1 MVGCHKLIR
10 QLHAELQATQEQA
23 EISCAVMQ
31 SRITDLE
38 ALLAEQ
44 RKTILAQ
51 EEVVEKLSS
60 DNELLK
66 RDLFGSRRERFTDNL
81 NDPEQKLLFDA
92 QTLEPATEVKAE
104 PAFETERQKKRT
116 SQGRQKRVFPEFL
129 PREEE
134 RFTLSEAAIPEEMR
148 NNPNARRF
156 FRKIGERLELV
167 PMQLKVVEQLQEV
180 IAVDQPDESALVVS
194 ATKPA
199 SLIRSFVGPS
209 VWAYLT
215 VTRFADHL
223 PYYRIEDILGRSGF
237 RIDRGTQCRWMR
249 GLAKGITP
257 LFDLMCSRALN
268 SKVLAVDETPVREL
282 ALGGCKKGYIWT
294 AVGDTA
300 HPYDCFFYTSDRC
313 SIGPETFLK
322 GFKGYLLGDAYV
334 AYERIGRLWPGVV
347 KASCWAHARR
357 KFEACHFLG
366 ATTATCKAMAYFRQL
381 FDMEDHF
388 HQLNNE
394 QRLQARREKV
404 QPLVED
410 FHQWLEHQHHGQLP
424 KAKLLG
430 AINYMLNRWESFTR
444 FLESGAV
451 AIDSN
456 LAERTLKYPILGR
469 KAWLFVGNHDAGET
483 ATKLYTL
490 TKTCNRHRI
499 DPFAYLQDVYA
510 RLPTMSEDELPELLP
525 DRWIQE
531 HPQHLIQ
538 ERVQESLD
546 RARRAREHRA
556 YRRALRDAG

>member
-1 MVGCHKLIR
+1 M
-10 QLHAELQATQEQA
+10 QEK
-23 EISCAVMQ
+23 
-31 SRITDLE
+31 
-38 ALLAEQ
+38 
-44 RKTILAQ
+44 KT
-51 EEVVEKLSS
+51 
-60 DNELLK
+60 
-66 RDLFGSRRERFTDNL
+66 
-81 NDPEQKLLFDA
+81 
-92 QTLEPATEVKAE
+92 
-104 PAFETERQKKRT
+104 
-116 SQGRQKRVFPEFL
+116 
-129 PREEE
+129 
-134 RFTLSEAAIPEEMR
+134 
-148 NNPNARRF
+148 
-156 FRKIGERLELV
+156 
-167 PMQLKVVEQLQEV
+167 
-180 IAVDQPDESALVVS
+180 
-194 ATKPA
+194 
-199 SLIRSFVGPS
+199 
-209 VWAYLT
+209 
-215 VTRFADHL
+215 
-223 PYYRIEDILGRSGF
+223 
-237 RIDRGTQCRWMR
+237 
-249 GLAKGITP
+249 
-257 LFDLMCSRALN
+257 
-268 SKVLAVDETPVREL
+268 
-282 ALGGCKKGYIWT
+282 
-294 AVGDTA
+294 
-300 HPYDCFFYTSDRC
+300 
-313 SIGPETFLK
+313 
-322 GFKGYLLGDAYV
+322 
-334 AYERIGRLWPGVV
+334 
-347 KASCWAHARR
+347 
-357 KFEACHFLG
+357 
-366 ATTATCKAMAYFRQL
+366 
-381 FDMEDHF
+381 HF